1 MLITRKKTISI
12 ATPTCNE
19 AGNVNVVYQ
28 AVKDIFDKLPQ
39 YRYEHIFAD
48 NGSTDGTIGILR
60 QLASEDKNVKVIL
73 NTRNFGPERSGHN
86 LVYNCYGDAVIILL
100 ANLKEPPDLIPEF
113 IKKWEEGYKIVIGI
127 KEKSDENKLMFLIR
141 KAFYYFIRKFSDE
154 GDLIDNFIG
163 FGLYDKIVIDKFREI
178 KDPYLY
184 FRGFISDTGFERSE
198 FKYHQKKRVWGRS
211 KNKFINLYDTAISGL
226 VQHSRALLRMASLIG
241 FSTGFLCFIISLV
254 YLVYKLLFWSNFTV
268 GIAPLVIGIFF
279 FFSLLLIFI
288 GLLGEYINAILLRVK
303 NYPAVYEQERINFE
317 KNEN

>member
-1 MLITRKKTISI
+1 MMKLISI
-12 ATPTCNE
+12 VTPCFNE
-19 AGNVNVVYQ
+19 EQNVEAVYQ
-28 AVKDIFDKLPQ
+28 QVKDVIISLPE
-39 YRYEHIFAD
+39 YRFEHIFID
-48 NGSTDGTIGILR
+48 NSSSDHSVEILKE
-60 QLASEDKNVKVIL
+60 LASKDPNLKIIVNI
-73 NTRNFGPERSGHN
+73 RNFGHIRSPFYGI
-86 LVYNCYGDAVIILL
+86 LQSKGDAAILIVSDL
-100 ANLKEPPDLIPEF
+100 QDPPSLIKDF

-127 KEKSDENKLMFLIR
+127 KEKSEENKLMFLIR

-184 FRGFISDTGFERSE
+184 FRGFISDTGFERAE

-211 KNKFINLYDTAISGL
+211 KNKFVNLYDTAISGL